1 MVPYNFHF
9 IVAVILLLLG
19 MMVCCKTKQKRL
31 VALFLTPVLFYCLFY
46 DFNVGAL
53 GGVWPILRTYIA
65 VPLFGFVYLF
75 LTSVKSVDN
84 GATGRISLRWIVLLF
99 LMQGMIVLFVCSISW
114 ALETFPF
121 ANTDAILF
129 TLFVGV
135 NSGAEGFVVES
146 FVWDALIPFVCVSFI
161 ILILQIFI
169 SFILKRKNYLKAN
182 FLWIQLEWNCKSFK
196 DSFYNVQKICLLST
210 FVYCVV
216 QAFALPGI
224 MFSTPF
230 RAFFQEPIDS
240 QLYRDH
246 YVFPDSVQIESK
258 ESYRNLILIFMES
271 METNFAQYTPEIN
284 SLADS
289 AVNFVPGGVSLSGTS
304 WTIAG
309 IMGKVCGL
317 PLSIPLSDNE
327 YQGTLPTY
335 LPKAQCLMDVLAK
348 KGYSQTFMQ
357 GSSGDFTQKRKFWNV
372 HGNVSVHDIE
382 FYKERGMVPSDY
394 RVFWGVEDRKLYD
407 FAKKELDALADND
420 RPFALY
426 MLTVDT
432 HQPEGYVDDSCK
444 VIFSDVDG
452 MFPRA
457 LRCASRQL
465 GDFIAWARK
474 QPWYNETV
482 IAVMGDHD
490 MPMLSVKAH
499 VPIDDSLRWVNFII
513 NSSERNYQKRSYTSF
528 DVFPTLLESMGF
540 EVEGRSLGLGVS
552 LFSNKKN
559 ILEIYGFKKLDSLLR
574 LRSFQYDYFL
584 MGREYW

>member
-1 MVPYNFHF
+1 MVPYNIHF
-9 IVAVILLLLG
+9 IIAIILLLLE
-19 MMVCCKTKQKRL
+19 MMVCCKSKRMRL
-31 VALFLTPVLFYCLFY
+31 VSLFLVPILFYCLFY

-53 GGVWPILRTYIA
+53 GGTWPIIRTYIA
-65 VPLFGFVYLF
+65 VPLFGFVYLL
-75 LTSVKSVDN
+75 LTSIRESDEEPTKQFRLWKV
-84 GATGRISLRWIVLLF
+84 ALLLF
-99 LMQGMIVLFVCSISW
+99 FQGVVILFVCSISW
-114 ALETFPF
+114 AMKTFPF
-121 ANTDAILF
+121 ANTDAVLF
-129 TLFVGV
+129 TLFVGE
-135 NSGAEGFVVES
+135 NNGAEGFVVES
-146 FVWDALIPFVCVSFI
+146 FIREALNPSIMFFI
-161 ILILQIFI
+161 IIIVLQIVI
-169 SFILKRKNYLKAN
+169 SFWLKRKKYLMASI
-182 FLWIQLEWNCKSFK
+182 LWMQLEWNCKSFR
-196 DSFYNVQKICLLST
+196 DSFYNAQKICFLMS

-230 RAFFQEPIDS
+230 RAYFQDPVDS
-240 QLYRDH
+240 QLYRDY
-246 YVFPDSVQIESK
+246 YVFPDSVRIESK

-284 SLADS
+284 SLTDS
-289 AVNFVPGGVSLSGTS
+289 AINFVPGGVSLSGTS

-309 IMGKVCGL
+309 IIGKVCGL

-335 LPKAQCLMDVLAK
+335 LPKARCLMDVLAK
-348 KGYSQTFMQ
+348 EGYSQTFMQ

-372 HGNVSVHDIE
+372 HSNVSVRDLE
-382 FYKERGMVPSDY
+382 FYKEKRMVPSDY

-407 FAKKELDALADND
+407 FAKRELDSLANGNA
-420 RPFALY
+420 PFALY

-444 VIFSDVDG
+444 TIFDNVKG
-452 MFPRA
+452 TFPQA
-457 LRCASRQL
+457 LRCASYQL
-465 GDFIAWARK
+465 GNFIAWARK
-474 QPWYNETV
+474 QPWYNKTV

-490 MPMLSVKAH
+490 MPMLSVKAG
-499 VPIDDSLRWVNFII
+499 VPVSDSLRWVNFII
-513 NSSERNYQKRSYTSF
+513 NSSERNYQEKSYTSF

-559 ILEIYGFKKLDSLLR
+559 LLELYGREKLDSLLR

-584 MGREYW
+584 MGREYF

>member
-1 MVPYNFHF
+1 MMVPYNFHF
-9 IVAVILLLLG
+9 IVATFLLLFG
-19 MMVCCKTKQKRL
+19 MLVCCKSKRKRL
-31 VALFLTPVLFYCLFY
+31 VALFLTPVLFYALFY

-53 GGVWPILRTYIA
+53 GGIWPILRTYIA

-75 LTSVKSVDN
+75 LTSVKSIDN
-84 GATGRISLRWIVLLF
+84 GATGRISLRWSVLLF
-99 LMQGMIVLFVCSISW
+99 LLQEMIVLFVCSISW

-146 FVWDALIPFVCVSFI
+146 FVRDALIPFVCVSFI
-161 ILILQIFI
+161 ILVLQVVISIF
-169 SFILKRKNYLKAN
+169 LKRKNYLKAS

-196 DSFYNVQKICLLST
+196 DSFYNVQKISLLST
-210 FVYCVV
+210 SVYCVV

-230 RAFFQEPIDS
+230 RAFFQEPVDS
-240 QLYRDH
+240 QLYRDY
-246 YVFPDSVQIESK
+246 YVFPDSVQIKPK
-258 ESYRNLILIFMES
+258 ESYKNLIIIFMES

-284 SLADS
+284 ILADS
-289 AVNFVPGGVSLSGTS
+289 AINFVPGGESLSGTS

-309 IMGKVCGL
+309 IIGKVCGL

-327 YQGTLPTY
+327 YQGSLPTY
-335 LPKAQCLMDVLAK
+335 LPKARCLMDVLAK
-348 KGYSQTFMQ
+348 YGYGQTFMQ
-357 GSSGDFTQKRKFWNV
+357 GSSGDFTQKRKFWNT

-382 FYKERGMVPSDY
+382 FYKEKGMVPSEY
-394 RVFWGVEDRKLYD
+394 RVFWGFEDRKLYD
-407 FAKKELDALADND
+407 FAKKELDALAND
-420 RPFALY
+420 ESPFALY

-432 HQPEGYVDDSCK
+432 HQPEGYVDDSCE
-444 VIFSDVDG
+444 VIFSNVDG

-457 LRCASRQL
+457 LQCASRQL

-499 VPIDDSLRWVNFII
+499 VPIGDSLRWVNFVI
-513 NSSERNYQKRSYTSF
+513 NSSERNYRKRNYTSF
-528 DVFPTLLESMGF
+528 DVFPTILESMGF
-540 EVEGRSLGLGVS
+540 EIEGRSLGLGVS
-552 LFSNKKN
+552 LFSDKKN
-559 ILEIYGFKKLDSLLR
+559 LLELYGNEKLDSLLR
-574 LRSFQYDYFL
+574 LRNFQYDYFL
-584 MGREYW
+584 MGREY